1 MWAKLFSLNPKG
13 ENIMAP
19 RKACRVA
26 WPPRMLPLSQ
36 GHELALGGGV
46 IADILGPPTHFDLL
60 PLTCCS
66 SRVVYKVLA
75 SVPELRNIAWE
86 YYKSY
91 WWCHWQP
98 GFMGSTVL
106 PALFWGSQD
115 LCPGPHALCPLPMS
129 LFYPCTSPQGRK
141 PWGLSTRG
149 SHAPFKSPWNWDP
162 ETPYINNPQPTAR
175 MSHAFLYTILSF
187 HLTYA
192 YLFYFLNK
200 HYIFNQ
206 F

>member
-75 SVPELRNIAWE
+75 SVPELRNIA
-86 YYKSY
+86 
-91 WWCHWQP
+91 
-98 GFMGSTVL
+98 
-106 PALFWGSQD
+106 
-115 LCPGPHALCPLPMS
+115 
-129 LFYPCTSPQGRK
+129 
-141 PWGLSTRG
+141 
-149 SHAPFKSPWNWDP
+149 
-162 ETPYINNPQPTAR
+162 
-175 MSHAFLYTILSF
+175 
-187 HLTYA
+187 
-192 YLFYFLNK
+192 
-200 HYIFNQ
+200 
-206 F
+206 